1 MQNAETQ
8 DEGAR
13 GAINT
18 EQSNRRP
25 LNPGEEAAKDI
36 IDTQR
41 DTKHKSEDHDE
52 EAEEVVAS

>member
-41 DTKHKSEDHDE
+41 DTKHKS
-52 EAEEVVAS
+52 